1 MKSNVITIV
10 FFHLFQVLDQSYE
23 EIDID
28 VTKPM
33 KLDLSVSENYT
44 SE

>member
-1 MKSNVITIV
+1 ME
-10 FFHLFQVLDQSYE
+10 LQVLDQSYE

-33 KLDLSVSENYT
+33 KLDLSVTENYT
-44 SE
+44 SKYHVK